1 MQVIQFLNRY
11 AHFEISVVGRSF
23 VREIWAQNSHRGI
36 TFDVWLFYFF
46 VHRVYSSTSS
56 MAYGTEVPRYWHRY
70 LYTTGYFK
78 TISIIAHSS
87 SPTQNCWTIL
97 SGAGAHGEC
106 ATFEVWVEAFGAELM
121 KPHGIIDRFFAR
133 EPRQVILKR
142 RHHTT
147 CMVFSHFSRFR
158 LETAK

>member
-1 MQVIQFLNRY
+1 MRARIARARAPRAPY
-11 AHFEISVVGRSF
+11 DSVLHS
-23 VREIWAQNSHRGI
+23 
-36 TFDVWLFYFF
+36 Y
-46 VHRVYSSTSS
+46 
-56 MAYGTEVPRYWHRY
+56 Y
-70 LYTTGYFK
+70 L
-78 TISIIAHSS
+78 
-87 SPTQNCWTIL
+87 QL

-147 CMVFSHFSRFR
+147 YMVFSHFSRFR
-158 LETAK
+158 LETAE